1 MDRWDQQRIGDRI
14 ADWTA
19 ALSLGL
25 AGGVVAFAVV
35 PAAARLGSIAGA
47 AIACTLLGLAI
58 MRRIPAEQ
66 VALPTFDPVPFDDH
80 EDMGELLL
88 DTPYLSSLD
97 DELILDDPIAP
108 AAGGSRVVRLFAP
121 ETIAAPGE
129 LADRID
135 SWLEGA
141 RGRQRP
147 VVAASGGGLGP
158 TSSPASAALHAAL
171 DDLRRS
177 LR

>member
-14 ADWTA
+14 ADWTG
-19 ALSLGL
+19 ALSLGA
-25 AGGVVAFAVV
+25 AGSVVAFALV
-35 PAAARLGSIAGA
+35 PVAARLVGIPGA
-47 AIACTLLGLAI
+47 AIACALLGLLI
-58 MRRIPAEQ
+58 MRRVPAEQ
-66 VALPTFDPVPFDDH
+66 AFLPAFDLVPF
-80 EDMGELLL
+80 EECANVSELLL
-88 DTPYLSSLD
+88 DTPYLAPLD

-108 AAGGSRVVRLFAP
+108 APGGSRVVRLFAP

-129 LADRID
+129 LAERID

-141 RGRQRP
+141 RARQRP
-147 VVAASGGGLGP
+147 AVAAGGGGHGP